1 MENIKQ
7 IFLIGMMGSG
17 KSTIG
22 SILADKLDWT
32 FIDIDTELEK
42 DYSLSINDMFKNGED
57 KFRTYETE
65 KLEQI
70 VLKDHIVCA
79 TGGGIVLEDSNYR
92 ILDQSFCVYLD
103 TSLETLH
110 KRIKN
115 DNSRPL
121 LSVGNKKDLMRDI
134 FNDREERYKSL
145 SKLNVNTDNI
155 NIDDSCKMIMEYINE

>member
-32 FIDIDTELEK
+32 FVDIDTELEK
-42 DYSLSINDMFKNGED
+42 DHSLSINDMFKNGED

-92 ILDQSFCVYLD
+92 ILDQYFCVYLD

>member
-42 DYSLSINDMFKNGED
+42 DHSLSIGDMFKNGED

>member
-1 MENIKQ
+1 VENIKQ

-42 DYSLSINDMFKNGED
+42 DHSLSINDMFKNGED

-134 FNDREERYKSL
+134 FNNREERYKSL

>member
-1 MENIKQ
+1 VENIKQ

-32 FIDIDTELEK
+32 FVDIDTELEK
-42 DYSLSINDMFKNGED
+42 DHSLSIGDMFKNGED

-65 KLEQI
+65 KLEKI
-70 VLKDHIVCA
+70 VLKDYIVCA

-103 TSLETLH
+103 TSLDTIH
-110 KRIKN
+110 KRIKD

-121 LSVGNKKDLMRDI
+121 LSAGNKKDLIRDI

-155 NIDDSCKMIMEYINE
+155 NIDDTCKMIMEYINE

>member
-32 FIDIDTELEK
+32 FVDIDTELEK
-42 DYSLSINDMFKNGED
+42 DHSLSISDMFKNGED

-65 KLEQI
+65 KLEKI
-70 VLKDHIVCA
+70 VLKDYIVCA

-103 TSLETLH
+103 TSLDTIH
-110 KRIKN
+110 KRIKD

-121 LSVGNKKDLMRDI
+121 LSAGNKKDLIRDI

>member
-42 DYSLSINDMFKNGED
+42 DHSLSINDMFKNGED

>member
-17 KSTIG
+17 KSTVG
-22 SILADKLDWT
+22 SMLADKLDWI

-42 DYSLSINDMFKNGED
+42 DHSLSISDMFKNGED

-65 KLEQI
+65 KLKQI

-103 TSLETLH
+103 ASLDTLY
-110 KRIKN
+110 KRIEN

-134 FNDREERYKSL
+134 FNEREERYKSL

-155 NIDDSCKMIMEYINE
+155 NIDDSCKTIMEYINA

>member
-17 KSTIG
+17 KSTVG
-22 SILADKLDWT
+22 SMLADKLDWI

-42 DYSLSINDMFKNGED
+42 DHSLSINDMFKNGED

-65 KLEQI
+65 KLKQI

-103 TSLETLH
+103 ASLDTLY
-110 KRIKN
+110 KRIET

-134 FNDREERYKSL
+134 FNEREERYKSL

-155 NIDDSCKMIMEYINE
+155 NIDDSCKTIMEYINA

>member
-1 MENIKQ
+1 
-7 IFLIGMMGSG
+7 MMGSG
-17 KSTIG
+17 KSTVG
-22 SILADKLDWT
+22 SMLADKLDWI

-42 DYSLSINDMFKNGED
+42 DHSLSISDMFKNGED

-65 KLEQI
+65 KLKQI

-103 TSLETLH
+103 ASLDTIY
-110 KRIKN
+110 KRIEN

-134 FNDREERYKSL
+134 FNEREERYKSL

-155 NIDDSCKMIMEYINE
+155 NIDDSCKTIMEYINA

>member
-32 FIDIDTELEK
+32 FVDIDTELEK
-42 DYSLSINDMFKNGED
+42 DHSLSISDIFKNGED

-92 ILDQSFCVYLD
+92 ILDQYFCVYLD

>member
-1 MENIKQ
+1 
-7 IFLIGMMGSG
+7 MMGSG

>member
-42 DYSLSINDMFKNGED
+42 DHSLSINDMFKNGED

-134 FNDREERYKSL
+134 FNNREERYKSL

>member
-1 MENIKQ
+1 
-7 IFLIGMMGSG
+7 MMGSG
-17 KSTIG
+17 KSTVG
-22 SILADKLDWT
+22 SMLADKLDWI

-42 DYSLSINDMFKNGED
+42 DHSLSISDMFKNGED

-65 KLEQI
+65 KLKQI

-103 TSLETLH
+103 ASLDTLY
-110 KRIKN
+110 KRIET

-134 FNDREERYKSL
+134 FNEREERYKSL

>member
-1 MENIKQ
+1 
-7 IFLIGMMGSG
+7 MMGSG

-134 FNDREERYKSL
+134 FNGREKRYKSL
-145 SKLNVNTDNI
+145 SKLNISTDNI

>member
-42 DYSLSINDMFKNGED
+42 DHSLSINDMFKNGED

-145 SKLNVNTDNI
+145 SKLNISTDNI
-155 NIDDSCKMIMEYINE
+155 NIDDSCKIIMEHINE

>member
-1 MENIKQ
+1 VENIKQ

>member
-42 DYSLSINDMFKNGED
+42 DHNLSISDMFKNGED

-65 KLEQI
+65 KLEKI
-70 VLKDHIVCA
+70 VLKDYIVCA

-103 TSLETLH
+103 TSLDTIH
-110 KRIKN
+110 KRIKD

-121 LSVGNKKDLMRDI
+121 LWAGNKKDLIRDI

>member
-1 MENIKQ
+1 
-7 IFLIGMMGSG
+7 MMGSG
-17 KSTIG
+17 KSTVG
-22 SILADKLDWT
+22 SMLADKLDWI

-42 DYSLSINDMFKNGED
+42 DHSLSISDMFKNGED

-65 KLEQI
+65 KLKQI

-79 TGGGIVLEDSNYR
+79 TGGGIVLEDSNYS

-103 TSLETLH
+103 ASLDTLY
-110 KRIKN
+110 KRIET

-134 FNDREERYKSL
+134 FNEREERYKSL

-155 NIDDSCKMIMEYINE
+155 NIDDSCKTIMEYINE

>member
-17 KSTIG
+17 KSTVG
-22 SILADKLDWT
+22 SMLADKLDWI

-42 DYSLSINDMFKNGED
+42 DYSLSISDMFKNGED

-65 KLEQI
+65 KLKQI

-103 TSLETLH
+103 ASLDTLY
-110 KRIKN
+110 KRIEN

-134 FNDREERYKSL
+134 FNEREERYKSL

-155 NIDDSCKMIMEYINE
+155 NIDDSCKTIMEYINE